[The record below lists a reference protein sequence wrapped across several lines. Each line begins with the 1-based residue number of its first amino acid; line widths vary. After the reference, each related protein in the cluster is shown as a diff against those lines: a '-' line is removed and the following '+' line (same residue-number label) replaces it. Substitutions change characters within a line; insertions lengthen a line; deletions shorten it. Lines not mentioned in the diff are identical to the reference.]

1 MKRDILSYPRN
12 IRAAYALCALA
23 VTLTG
28 CRSYPPPTPLDKLT
42 AQEAHGHEI
51 YEQRCAICHYDRRD
65 DSLHGPSLLS
75 VYKKPYLHSGAPA
88 NDDRVTATIL
98 HGHNLMPAQ
107 PNIDSEDLND
117 LLAYLH
123 TL

>member
-1 MKRDILSYPRN
+1 M
-12 IRAAYALCALA
+12 
-23 VTLTG
+23 
-28 CRSYPPPTPLDKLT
+28 
-42 AQEAHGHEI
+42 
-51 YEQRCAICHYDRRD
+51 
-65 DSLHGPSLLS
+65 
-75 VYKKPYLHSGAPA
+75 YKKPYLHSGAPA
-88 NDDRVTATIL
+88 NNDRVTATIL